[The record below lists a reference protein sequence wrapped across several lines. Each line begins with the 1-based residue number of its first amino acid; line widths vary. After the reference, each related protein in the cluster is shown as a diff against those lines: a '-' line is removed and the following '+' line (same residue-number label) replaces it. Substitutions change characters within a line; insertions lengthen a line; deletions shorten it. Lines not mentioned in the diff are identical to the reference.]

1 MIWLLICLLIKNNPV
16 AAELLIR
23 IRKLNISIAFIAQS
37 YSAVP
42 KKIRINSKD
51 YFIMKIPN
59 KWELKQIEFN
69 HPSNIGIQEF
79 VNLQKT

>member
-37 YSAVP
+37 YFAVP

-59 KWELKQIEFN
+59 KWELKQTEFN
-69 HPSNIGIQEF
+69 HPSDIGIQEF